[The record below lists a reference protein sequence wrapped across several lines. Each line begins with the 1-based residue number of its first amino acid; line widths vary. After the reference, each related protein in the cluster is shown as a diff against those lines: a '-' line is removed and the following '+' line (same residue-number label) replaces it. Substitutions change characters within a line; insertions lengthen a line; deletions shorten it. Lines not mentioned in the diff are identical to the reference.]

1 MNSAIEFWQNLW
13 HIIGGGEDVT
23 TYKDLYYRL
32 FNTLTDAIEELEAGR
47 VVIAIEEMKQ
57 AQIRAEEEVLKVDIM
72 PDNP

>member
-1 MNSAIEFWQNLW
+1 M
-13 HIIGGGEDVT
+13 T

>member
-1 MNSAIEFWQNLW
+1 M
-13 HIIGGGEDVT
+13 GGEDVT
-23 TYKDLYYRL
+23 TYKDLYYHL

-57 AQIRAEEEVLKVDIM
+57 AQIRTEEEVLKVDIM